1 MKQFL
6 ALLLCIGIA
15 APGCAAGQA
24 RLRTRAQALEATST
38 LSDQTFIAE
47 FARQL
52 RVGTRV
58 RATLTGNRSVR
69 GTLLKTTDKTI
80 VIQPKG
86 RIAEPVMEVPLDQL
100 LALEEDVPRNGGTGR
115 ALAIGAAAGAGAA
128 LGVLLI
134 LAAIFSD

>member
-1 MKQFL
+1 MKRFL

-15 APGCAAGQA
+15 APGCAAAHA
-24 RLRTRAQALEATST
+24 RLQTRTQAPEETRTSA
-38 LSDQTFIAE
+38 DQTFIAE

-58 RATLTGNRSVR
+58 RATLTENRSVR
-69 GTLLKTTDKTI
+69 GTLLKATEKTI

-86 RIAEPVMEVPLDQL
+86 RIAEPLIEVPLDQL
-100 LALEEDVPRNGGTGR
+100 LALEEDLPKNGGTGR
-115 ALAIGAAAGAGAA
+115 ALAIGAGAGAGAA
-128 LGVLLI
+128 LGALLI